1 LCDLVQR
8 NEVHMSDESETLQG
22 IPAPEMP
29 KKEPPPES
37 QEATYVVQPEAA
49 KSETDKLEEAAAA
62 QTVAI
67 PAHEIP
73 LPDAATVEIVH
84 KTAEPAKPPL
94 PPEEAATVEIVHKA
108 AEPTNPPLSPE
119 TAATVEIIHPKE
131 PPPAQAAPAP
141 EEAMTVEIA
150 HRQPPVPA
158 AEAMTIAVSHA
169 EKVVP
174 PMPQP
179 KEAAR
184 VEAAPLKEPVRVTPV
199 TPEVIESAEPPKKSK
214 KTFWI
219 ILIVALLLLCC
230 CAVIIILVVTSG
242 AQIGGWFTDFLQENF

>member
-1 LCDLVQR
+1 
-8 NEVHMSDESETLQG
+8 MSDESETLQG

-84 KTAEPAKPPL
+84 K
-94 PPEEAATVEIVHKA
+94 A

-131 PPPAQAAPAP
+131 APPAKAAPAP